1 MFDGIYDAI
10 HRELDVLEEKYE
22 KGTQL
27 ASQDLDHIDRM
38 AHALKSLKA
47 YEAMVGEYVE
57 PESSYAK
64 VRKRYRY

>member
-1 MFDGIYDAI
+1 MFDGIYEAI
-10 HRELDVLEEKYE
+10 HKELDALEEKYE

-47 YEAMVGEYVE
+47 YEAMIGECE